1 MPDVDIPAATRT
13 IRPDKVV
20 PFATGLKEG
29 WIAHD
34 SFNAR
39 EELHRAGFVVMTVT
53 AGLTANSR
61 RRTSIDVVCR
71 DEKIAGLAWHTL
83 VQLLGLAA
91 ARRRLDIPPLTG
103 WKAQAETHVRYDH
116 ATKRFVKL
124 TVPDGVWDEYGPDGL
139 VRSWLLEYSHGE
151 FERRRLREKVRRYGP
166 NPQLW
171 VTPSTAHAAV
181 IDALLQDMFPTV
193 PRRVLVVDWTGGEH
207 VG

>member
-1 MPDVDIPAATRT
+1 MSAVDFRAAERT
-13 IRPDKVV
+13 IRADKAVPLITGLQEGWLDDVV
-20 PFATGLKEG
+20 EATG
-29 WIAHD
+29 
-34 SFNAR
+34 
-39 EELHRAGFVVMTVT
+39 ELRGAGYPVVTVT
-53 AGLTANSR
+53 AGRTANSR
-61 RRTSIDVVCR
+61 HKSTVTVVCR

-91 ARRRLDIPPLTG
+91 ARRKLGIPPLSG
-103 WKAQAETHVRYDH
+103 WWPKAETHVQYDH
-116 ATKRFVKL
+116 ARKRFAHL
-124 TVPDGVWDEYGPDGL
+124 TVQDGIWDEYGPDGL

-171 VTPSTAHAAV
+171 VTPSAAHAAV

>member
-1 MPDVDIPAATRT
+1 MSDVDFSAATRI
-13 IRPDKVV
+13 IRSDKVV
-20 PFATGLKEG
+20 PLVTGVSDG
-29 WIAHD
+29 WLDADTPAAH
-34 SFNAR
+34 
-39 EELHRAGFVVMTVT
+39 EELRGAGYPVVTVT

-61 RRTSIDVVCR
+61 QKTSVDVVCR
-71 DEKIAGLAWHTL
+71 DPHVARLAWHTL

-91 ARRRLDIPPLTG
+91 ARRQLGIPPLTG